1 MLTKHAPKLLT
12 LLLALLITGGIL
24 AAKAPAEPKQYDYVT
39 IIQMRGGLRITS
51 GNNKFDVVDLDR
63 NLKTGNFIQILG
75 KVNEFEA
82 QGYELVENVLL
93 DPEQGE
99 NVRNYFLLRKAK

>member
-1 MLTKHAPKLLT
+1 MLSKYSPKLLV
-12 LLLALLITGGIL
+12 LLLALLVGGGII
-24 AAKAPAEPKQYDYVT
+24 AAKEHAEPRQYDYVT
-39 IIQMRGGLRITS
+39 IIQMRGALRISS
-51 GNNKFDVVDLDR
+51 GSNKFDIVDVA
-63 NLKTGNFIQILG
+63 NLKTGNFTAILG

-82 QGYELVENVLL
+82 QGYELVENMAL